1 MPFVEANNILYTIR
15 IYYALIGGKSMD
27 EMGLQHL
34 GLKMMRKLGIYVS
47 EIEFNYYLSIFALLI
62 IAKIIE

>member
-1 MPFVEANNILYTIR
+1 
-15 IYYALIGGKSMD
+15 MD

>member
-34 GLKMMRKLGIYVS
+34 GLKMMRKLGFMAQKLNLTTIYR
-47 EIEFNYYLSIFALLI
+47 YLRY
-62 IAKIIE
+62 